1 MGVPMRL
8 IGPHRV
14 AMQVEP
20 LHVSE
25 PCGDAAELFTVP
37 GAPQRWLLAIVD
49 GLGHGAEAAQ
59 AAQVAMQLIAAQ
71 PALELPAQLARL
83 DAGLIA
89 TRGAAIGLARI
100 DGAQLHYA
108 GIGNTRALRW
118 RDGHLVRLPSE
129 PGIVGGGLPRQVP
142 VSTIDLRPQD
152 WVLLMTDGLDE
163 MLQLPVR
170 LPEWERDLDLLCAH
184 LMAHFRNVA
193 DDAGALVFHV
203 GADAAPHVSA

>member
-1 MGVPMRL
+1 
-8 IGPHRV
+8 
-14 AMQVEP
+14 
-20 LHVSE
+20 
-25 PCGDAAELFTVP
+25 
-37 GAPQRWLLAIVD
+37 
-49 GLGHGAEAAQ
+49 
-59 AAQVAMQLIAAQ
+59 
-71 PALELPAQLARL
+71 LPAQLARL
-83 DAGLIA
+83 DAGLAA

-100 DGAQLHYA
+100 EGLQLHHA

-118 RDGHLVRLPSE
+118 RDGHLLRLPSE
-129 PGIVGGGLPRQVP
+129 PGIVGGGLPRQLP
-142 VSTIDLRPQD
+142 VTTLDLQPQD

-203 GADAAPHVSA
+203 GPDGAAHVCA